1 MKHLDKIT
9 LLGAALLPFSIPA
22 GALSL
27 STDPVGGTIIEIP
40 AGISILSDSYLGEA
54 LFTGT
59 VTGVSPDGLV
69 VELPSTPAVQH
80 PAYIHVLSG
89 PDAGRISTILDSEG
103 PFLTVETALDLAEG
117 DALVIRKHR
126 TLGELLPQGLGD
138 GSTATFYN
146 ADGTIESAT
155 LLEKHGWLDRQSL
168 LADDLIL
175 FPGEAVVVN
184 ASSPASVLMS
194 GSVTVDPVK
203 VGFGASAIAIVG
215 SLNPVEDARLDDLF
229 ASAATENDTVTL
241 YENRNGIFSVSSV
254 HTFFE
259 GHGFFTDAGEP
270 SNTGVPV
277 GGAAVLRS
285 SRAGHVTLPPA
296 FSHDE

>member
-1 MKHLDKIT
+1 MKHIRK
-9 LLGAALLPFSIPA
+9 AALLGLALLPLSAPL
-22 GALSL
+22 GAFSL

-59 VTGVSPDGLV
+59 VTGVSPDGHI
-69 VELPSTPAVQH
+69 VELAGTPAVQH

-89 PDAGRISTILDSEG
+89 PDAGRISTILDADG
-103 PFLTVETALDLAEG
+103 AILTIETALDLAEG
-117 DALVIRKHR
+117 NALVIRKHR
-126 TLGELLPQGLGD
+126 TLGELFPQGLGN
-138 GSTATFYN
+138 GGTATFYN
-146 ADGTIESAT
+146 TDGTIEANT
-155 LLEKHGWLDRQSL
+155 YYKQFGWYDSRDQP
-168 LADDLIL
+168 ADNLIL

-184 ASSPASVLMS
+184 APASTSVLMS
-194 GSVTVDPVK
+194 GAVTVDPVK
-203 VGFGASAIAIVG
+203 VGFGASTIALVG
-215 SLNPVEDARLDDLF
+215 SLNPLEDARLDDLF
-229 ASAATENDTVTL
+229 ASAATENDTITL
-241 YENRNGIFSVSSV
+241 YENRNGGFSVSSV

-270 SNTGVPV
+270 SDTGVPV